1 MADNDGA
8 IDAEPAEEFVQHD
21 RLFGRRILAAFLARA
36 ETESRPI
43 DQNDT
48 VTCGEPFAY
57 GDFHVLE
64 VGSGAVEENDGQR
77 IARDRAFSKLN
88 DVSRQ
93 AVNLDETAV
102 RRIPPL
108 NQPS

>member
-1 MADNDGA
+1 M
-8 IDAEPAEEFVQHD
+8 
-21 RLFGRRILAAFLARA
+21 RA
-36 ETESRPI
+36 LKPNPGPI
-43 DQNDT
+43 DQDDA
-48 VTCGEPFAY
+48 VACGEPLAY
-57 GDFHVLE
+57 GDFHVFE
-64 VGSGAVEENDGQR
+64 VRSGAVEKNDGQR